1 MSVDFATENLRIHPF
16 AERDRAALGKILT
29 DRQVARTYML
39 PDFETEEAVDRM
51 FSRFLELSRRDDRY
65 VAGIYRNETLVGFL
79 NDVEVKDGRIELGYV
94 ITPECWS
101 KGYATQTLRG
111 AVCDLFERGYR
122 EVVAGAFVENPA
134 SIRVMVKSG
143 MKKIAF
149 EEDIDYRGTTHH
161 CVYYSVKK
169 A

>member
-79 NDVEVKDGRIELGYV
+79 NDVEV
-94 ITPECWS
+94 
-101 KGYATQTLRG
+101 
-111 AVCDLFERGYR
+111 
-122 EVVAGAFVENPA
+122 
-134 SIRVMVKSG
+134 
-143 MKKIAF
+143 
-149 EEDIDYRGTTHH
+149 
-161 CVYYSVKK
+161 
-169 A
+169 

>member
-65 VAGIYRNETLVGFL
+65 VAGIYRNETLVGFM

-94 ITPECWS
+94 IAPEYWS

-111 AVCDLFERGYR
+111 AVGDLFERGYR

-169 A
+169 V

>member
-1 MSVDFATENLRIHPF
+1 MSVNFATENLRIHPF

-94 ITPECWS
+94 ISPEYWS
-101 KGYATQTLRG
+101 KGYATQTRRG

-169 A
+169 V